1 MSFFLSFPSDYQRA
15 GEKKKKEKK
24 GEKRKLNPRLPSPLL
39 GTNAINYY
47 APQIFTNLGLT
58 GTAPSLF
65 ATGIYGVLK
74 MVGCAL
80 FLLLAADSL
89 GRRRSL
95 LWTSIAQGLCMF
107 YIGAY
112 IRVAPPEKGVPVPPA
127 GYVAIVAIY
136 LFAVFFQFGWVSLF
150 FLGGGS
156 LLLIDVLADTFFSS
170 SRDRFAGFTSRR
182 FLLLDCVHSTSLLQQ
197 RHSGC
202 SISSWPEQL
211 RR

>member
-1 MSFFLSFPSDYQRA
+1 M
-15 GEKKKKEKK
+15 
-24 GEKRKLNPRLPSPLL
+24 
-39 GTNAINYY
+39 
-47 APQIFTNLGLT
+47 
-58 GTAPSLF
+58 
-65 ATGIYGVLK
+65 LK

-150 FLGGGS
+150 FLFFRSCRDENGFGG
-156 LLLIDVLADTFFSS
+156 
-170 SRDRFAGFTSRR
+170 
-182 FLLLDCVHSTSLLQQ
+182 
-197 RHSGC
+197 
-202 SISSWPEQL
+202 
-211 RR
+211 